1 MSGSAKPSDYDLFG
15 ADSSS
20 EDEAPAAADNTKAST
35 PANTMSS
42 ASNAN
47 NAGDGLLNDSSDDD
61 EEDGG
66 GKAAAAPKKKRKLK
80 KLGGAKKL
88 QSNKKKV
95 SERTKKKK
103 KAAVAKTDDKDE
115 TTAVKQPIV
124 LSKKDRME
132 LLQRKRQQR
141 AAALTEGVEIPKKKP
156 SGDDNTK
163 KVSSATDKGYD
174 SGDSYNS
181 GGEGQLQRTKE
192 DDDFLDIE
200 GEDEDLVREYFQE
213 QKFHD
218 ERGAD
223 DRGRHK
229 DDEEDDVESE
239 DDADKIPDNPIMAAV
254 HRMKKLKRAELSR
267 DEREELAKEF
277 VDRMRAAA
285 DEDAV
290 AVSER
295 RPAMKKLTM
304 LSEVQSMLAKK
315 DMQRP
320 LLDYDLLVVA
330 KAWIA
335 PLANGK
341 LGNVTVR
348 QRLLE
353 SISTMTGTHD
363 GEEGVTPSDLKRS
376 AFGKVIMSLY
386 MHKSETPQMKRLH
399 KSLIEQWSRPIFN
412 KSGNMKDLERVQSE
426 RREAGVVL
434 SYQQR
439 NPASSRSANDD
450 RASASAGG
458 MAVEDI
464 NSIFKKGFKSKGAID
479 LGNNRVRIPY
489 SKGFQFS
496 VRPEHKG
503 AETTKI
509 KKVGR
514 ESLTKRLDVKKK
526 AGKSAKYG
534 NLSVEGRV
542 AKNA

>member
-1 MSGSAKPSDYDLFG
+1 
-15 ADSSS
+15 
-20 EDEAPAAADNTKAST
+20 
-35 PANTMSS
+35 
-42 ASNAN
+42 
-47 NAGDGLLNDSSDDD
+47 
-61 EEDGG
+61 
-66 GKAAAAPKKKRKLK
+66 
-80 KLGGAKKL
+80 
-88 QSNKKKV
+88 
-95 SERTKKKK
+95 
-103 KAAVAKTDDKDE
+103 
-115 TTAVKQPIV
+115 
-124 LSKKDRME
+124 
-132 LLQRKRQQR
+132 
-141 AAALTEGVEIPKKKP
+141 
-156 SGDDNTK
+156 
-163 KVSSATDKGYD
+163 
-174 SGDSYNS
+174 
-181 GGEGQLQRTKE
+181 
-192 DDDFLDIE
+192 
-200 GEDEDLVREYFQE
+200 
-213 QKFHD
+213 
-218 ERGAD
+218 
-223 DRGRHK
+223 
-229 DDEEDDVESE
+229 
-239 DDADKIPDNPIMAAV
+239 
-254 HRMKKLKRAELSR
+254 
-267 DEREELAKEF
+267 
-277 VDRMRAAA
+277 
-285 DEDAV
+285 
-290 AVSER
+290 
-295 RPAMKKLTM
+295 
-304 LSEVQSMLAKK
+304 LAKK

-363 GEEGVTPSDLKRS
+363 GEEGVTASDLKRS

-439 NPASSRSANDD
+439 NAASSRSANDD

-458 MAVEDI
+458 TAVEDI

-509 KKVGR
+509 KKAGR